1 MKHKYKIRLI
11 EFFII
16 GVLFGVIE
24 DLIAIT
30 WATEGVFEWKYLGIA
45 AMVAIPFAF
54 ISEIVVDHPNFWKYF
69 LPTHWFAEDPLKAN
83 RLLESSQIDKKRT

>member
-16 GVLFGVIE
+16 GVLFGIAE

-30 WATEGVFEWKYLGIA
+30 MATDGVFKWSYLGTA
-45 AMVAIPFAF
+45 AVVAIPFAF
-54 ISEIVVDHPNFWKYF
+54 ISEIIVDHPNFWKYF
-69 LPTHWFAEDPLKAN
+69 LPKHWFTE
-83 RLLESSQIDKKRT
+83 EDKK

>member
-16 GVLFGVIE
+16 GVIFGILE

-30 WATEGVFEWKYLGIA
+30 IAAEGKFEWRYVGIA
-45 AMVAIPFAF
+45 AVVAIPFAF
-54 ISEIVVDHPNFWKYF
+54 ISEIVVDHPNFWKNF
-69 LPTHWFAEDPLKAN
+69 LPKHWFEKEEEN
-83 RLLESSQIDKKRT
+83 NT

>member
-11 EFFII
+11 EFFVI
-16 GVLFGVIE
+16 GVLFGIVE

-30 WATEGVFEWKYLGIA
+30 IASEGVFKWKYLWVA
-45 AMVAIPFAF
+45 AIVAIPFAF

-69 LPTHWFAEDPLKAN
+69 LPKHWFMEDD
-83 RLLESSQIDKKRT
+83 QKRNADF

>member
-11 EFFII
+11 EFFVI
-16 GVLFGVIE
+16 GVLFGIAE

-30 WATEGVFEWKYLGIA
+30 LATEGVFEWRYIGTA
-45 AMVAIPFAF
+45 AVVAIPFAF

-69 LPTHWFAEDPLKAN
+69 LPKHWFIEDN
-83 RLLESSQIDKKRT
+83 QN